1 MTRLRLA
8 TNETFKSL
16 RVRNFRL
23 FFTGQL
29 ISQTGNWLTLIA
41 QTLLVL
47 KLTDSGIA
55 LGLLAAAQFGPVLL
69 FGAFAG
75 LVADRSDKRKL
86 LLIVQS
92 FAMVQSFI
100 LAALAF
106 QDSPPVWAIYVIA
119 AVGGMATAFD
129 NPARRSYVVEMV
141 PEEDVTNAVGL
152 NSALMTGSRIIG
164 PALGGLLVATV
175 GFGWAFLVDG
185 VSYIAVLIGL
195 RMIDPSKV
203 RPAPVTPRGKGQVRA
218 GLAYAWSIAELR
230 VPLIMMAIIGTLAF
244 NFQTVLPL
252 FAVRDLGGQ
261 EITFSLLM
269 SVVSVGSLIG
279 ALRSARRTSISVRT
293 VSLASAG
300 FGASMLALAIAPN
313 QPIAFAVGVVMGF
326 TSISFMTASTAIVQL
341 RADPM
346 MRGRIL
352 ALQAM
357 VFLGSTPIG
366 GPILGSICERFG
378 ARYGLAVGAIA
389 TLGAAAYGLL
399 VVRRGE
405 ALAITDEVRA
415 EAAAEAASDLG
426 LGSVPVRPA
435 NEVTRSVGAS
445 HRMAVLSAH
454 RSSST
459 GGTGPPSTDP

>member
-185 VSYIAVLIGL
+185 VSYIAVIIGL

-300 FGASMLALAIAPN
+300 FGASMLALALAPN

-415 EAAAEAASDLG
+415 EATADAASDLG
-426 LGSVPVRPA
+426 LGPVPVHPA
-435 NEVTRSVGAS
+435 NEDTGSVGAS

-454 RSSST
+454 RSSSIVS
-459 GGTGPPSTDP
+459 G